1 MPSDDEEDT
10 DDHHQFLTPS
20 SEFNAAPTSHHGIVH
35 SHTIM
40 DISHPGDNS
49 LLADDLSSAVQPP
62 ADTPPLATY
71 LDLSAS
77 NSEVSLAQPLLA
89 GQHGTLPT
97 YPSHIHHED
106 ERISSSASSTT
117 SSSLSA
123 NDSLITNCRSYM
135 TLYFTD
141 MLISA
146 FIITPLVNIHWRGA
160 WDLLD
165 IHLLPDYPITSGC
178 ISFGIG
184 LVILY
189 FMYLTQGYLQ
199 RFYEQHRRNLLG
211 QIMTRVYT
219 LLIALAYLNQWR
231 GLWTLL
237 DLTSNTWY
245 YLMAETLASVVVL
258 LLLKSIYNLNSA
270 PFLIAIDTES
280 YFLLDS
286 KHKVAVS
293 LASSKECDLQW
304 R

>member
-10 DDHHQFLTPS
+10 DNQHLFLTPS
-20 SEFNAAPTSHHGIVH
+20 SNFNSTPTSHHGIVC

-40 DISHPGDNS
+40 DISHPGDQS
-49 LLADDLSSAVQPP
+49 LLADDVSSAVQL
-62 ADTPPLATY
+62 ATDTPPSATY
-71 LDLSAS
+71 VDLSALG
-77 NSEVSLAQPLLA
+77 SEISLVQPLLA
-89 GQHGTLPT
+89 GQHGLLAT
-97 YPSHIHHED
+97 YPSRIHHED

-135 TLYFTD
+135 TLYFMD

-165 IHLLPDYPITSGC
+165 IHLLPDYPVTSGS
-178 ISFGIG
+178 ISFGVG

-189 FMYLTQGYLQ
+189 VMYLTQSYLQ
-199 RFYEQHRRNLLG
+199 RFYEQHRRNLFG

-245 YLMAETLASVVVL
+245 FLLAETLASIVVL

-286 KHKVAVS
+286 KHDVTVS
-293 LASSKECDLQW
+293 LTSSNDYDQHCT
-304 R
+304 